1 MNICVSSRW
10 DFYCHKVSGY
20 QQIIL
25 TTEGTLC
32 LKEIEVEVEVEVE
45 KEIEIEVE
53 VEKEIEAEKE
63 KVKKVSISILNNK
76 KNILL
81 TEIIRVV
88 T

>member
-10 DFYCHKVSGY
+10 DFYCYEVSGY

-45 KEIEIEVE
+45 
-53 VEKEIEAEKE
+53 VEKEIE
-63 KVKKVSISILNNK
+63 
-76 KNILL
+76 
-81 TEIIRVV
+81 
-88 T
+88 